1 MVLHPE
7 VIITHTALQAVEKP
21 QAVFPTTNNEE
32 LEHPFTNA
40 QDTSY
45 VVPQNHNYAGV
56 FKPPVSKKPEPAYR
70 TFPPVYNN
78 KIVMDVYDCAMS
90 TEVTVTQRELLLLSP
105 EVHSQVRKAIS
116 AKHNTA
122 NNTVK
127 EIHTLAKDDA
137 LHFALDIQCKKHI
150 FNTSK
155 DNS

>member
-70 TFPPVYNN
+70 TFPPVYND
-78 KIVMDVYDCAMS
+78 KIATEVYDRAMS
-90 TEVTVTQRELLLLSP
+90 TEVTVCYEP
-105 EVHSQVRKAIS
+105 
-116 AKHNTA
+116 
-122 NNTVK
+122 
-127 EIHTLAKDDA
+127 
-137 LHFALDIQCKKHI
+137 
-150 FNTSK
+150 
-155 DNS
+155 